1 MPCSLSFLDIRSISL
16 GDTALISSISLG
28 DTALDYAAGKTAN
41 DIVISFKFN
50 SMQQI

>member
-1 MPCSLSFLDIRSISL
+1 MPCSLSFLDIRSIFL
-16 GDTALISSISLG
+16 GDIAMISSISLG
-28 DTALDYAAGKTAN
+28 DTALDYAARKTAN